1 MHTEQWA
8 IATEL
13 SALRTLVSEARDGIH
28 RHIDAVETGTHR
40 RFDYQDRRLDQQD
53 RQDREWR
60 KYMLRKLDKPRN
72 GSSRIP
78 YGKLCAIGILLLIG
92 IASKAYPEATKKASL
107 ELVERLLLGAVRN

>member
-1 MHTEQWA
+1 MHSEWMTAQA
-8 IATEL
+8 IGALQITV
-13 SALRTLVSEARDGIH
+13 SAGLEGIH
-28 RHIDAVETGTHR
+28 RDIAARDEGIH
-40 RFDYQDRRLDQQD
+40 RRLDYQD

-72 GSSRIP
+72 GHSRIP

-107 ELVERLLLGAVRN
+107 ELVERLLLGAVKN